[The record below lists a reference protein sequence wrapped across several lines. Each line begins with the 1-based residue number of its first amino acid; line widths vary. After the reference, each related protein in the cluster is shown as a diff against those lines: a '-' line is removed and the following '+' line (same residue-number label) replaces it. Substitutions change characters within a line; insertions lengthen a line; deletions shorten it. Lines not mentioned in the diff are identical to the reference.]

1 MVHCGAIR
9 TMAKPPSP
17 STERIR
23 LTISV
28 TPEVHAAFQR
38 MAEVS
43 GMSIGRAMGE
53 WLGDTLEGVEF
64 ITGQLAKAREAPR
77 QVVKEMRQGLLGMI
91 DESDQLLADLR
102 SGKAK
107 LPPTATPGGGRGAP
121 PAAAAAGAS
130 PRPVIR
136 GGKSP
141 GKTRTQ
147 PNPKAAGDL
156 FHGGTE

>member
-1 MVHCGAIR
+1 
-9 TMAKPPSP
+9 MAKPPSP
-17 STERIR
+17 DRIR

-43 GMSIGRAMGE
+43 GMSIGRCMGE

-107 LPPTATPGGGRGAP
+107 LPPPAPKDARGAP
-121 PAAAAAGAS
+121 PAAAAGA
-130 PRPVIR
+130 PRLVIR

-147 PNPKAAGDL
+147 PKPKAAGDL